1 MPVQR
6 AQVLFEI
13 APLDTYR
20 VIVRVPD
27 SEIARVEPGSTGT
40 LVLSALPDQ
49 HFGLH
54 VVRVTPIA
62 EQSDGNNTF
71 RVEARLDETSPRL
84 RPNMEG
90 VAKLNA
96 GRHLLI
102 WSWTHHLLDA
112 MRLFLWSWWP

>member
-13 APLDTYR
+13 APLDSYR
-20 VIVRVPD
+20 VIARVPD
-27 SEIARVEPGSTGT
+27 SEIARVVPGHAGT
-40 LVLSALPDQ
+40 LVLSALPDR
-49 HFGLH
+49 HFDFH

-62 EQSDGNNTF
+62 EQADGSNTF
-71 RVEARLDETSPRL
+71 RVEARLDGISPQL

-90 VAKLNA
+90 VAKIDA

-102 WSWTHHLLDA
+102 WTWTHHLIDA
-112 MRLFLWSWWP
+112 IRLFLWSWWP